1 MIYKRQLLKTMLNKL
16 TKLFNIFINGPDQE
30 QAPAS
35 VKCLR
40 SQAERRSVFFFF
52 LKAKPHKDHD
62 LHQNCMRTRIILKC
76 SLLVEQG
83 NYHRHNTTIVFDLDL
98 L

>member
-1 MIYKRQLLKTMLNKL
+1 MKTMLIKL

-40 SQAERRSVFFFF
+40 SQVERHSFVFLFFFF
-52 LKAKPHKDHD
+52 KAKTHKDHD
-62 LHQNCMRTRIILKC
+62 LHQNCMRSRIILKC
-76 SLLVEQG
+76 SLVVEQG
-83 NYHRHNTTIVFDLDL
+83 NYLRHNTTIVFDLDL